1 MDSIRQFGIRLNWR
15 YVILGV
21 VIWWLVMLAAYSI
34 LSLRVNHLKHRLKNA
49 GIELTNEFANL
60 VSLPLLEKDSQSI
73 HKLLTEA
80 ANRPGVIYASVVD
93 HRNKVVAFTGAGHL
107 MPHMTTTARSVNNVS
122 IQEGGFASHAR
133 IVNFVSDIT
142 YAGTKIGEIFIGLS
156 TPKTIQAG
164 RLFMIIAVASGVL
177 LLALIILF
185 RFQSFKASSVTKIF
199 QFSSA
204 AAKME
209 TSAKADSVIC
219 PLCGTRKPLSA
230 TVFKQSNMDAL
241 LTGETTKQR
250 ANVSGVAD
258 NPAKEMPQRSKP
270 DDLSWLKRQIIIRC
284 TEIIKRLTV

>member
-21 VIWWLVMLAAYSI
+21 VIWWLVMLAVYSI
-34 LSLRVNHLKHRLKNA
+34 LSLRVNHLKHRLRTT

-107 MPHMTTTARSVNNVS
+107 MPDMTTTARSVNNVS

-142 YAGTKIGEIFIGLS
+142 YAGTKIGEIFLGLS
-156 TPKTIQAG
+156 TPKAIQAG
-164 RLFMIIAVASGVL
+164 NLFMIIAVASGVL
-177 LLALIILF
+177 TLALIILF
-185 RFQSFKASSVTKIF
+185 RFQSIKTSVIKIF
-199 QFSSA
+199 QFSPSA
-204 AAKME
+204 AKIE
-209 TSAKADSVIC
+209 TSAKAASVIC
-219 PLCGTRKPLSA
+219 PLCGSRKPLSA

-241 LTGETTKQR
+241 LTGETTKQH
-250 ANVSGVAD
+250 ANASGVAD
-258 NPAKEMPQRSKP
+258 NPAKEMPYRLKP

-284 TEIIKRLTV
+284 TEIIKRLTA

>member
-21 VIWWLVMLAAYSI
+21 VIWWLVMLAVYSI
-34 LSLRVNHLKHRLKNA
+34 LSLRVNHLKHRLKTA

-107 MPHMTTTARSVNNVS
+107 MPDMTPTARSVNNVS

-142 YAGTKIGEIFIGLS
+142 YAGTKIGEIFLGLS
-156 TPKTIQAG
+156 TPKAIQAG
-164 RLFMIIAVASGVL
+164 NLFMIIAVASGVL

-185 RFQSFKASSVTKIF
+185 RFQSIKASVTKIL
-199 QFSSA
+199 QFSPS

-209 TSAKADSVIC
+209 TSAKAASVIC
-219 PLCGTRKPLSA
+219 PLCGSRKQLSA
-230 TVFKQSNMDAL
+230 TVFKQSNMDPL
-241 LTGETTKQR
+241 LTGETTKQH
-250 ANVSGVAD
+250 ANAGGVAD
-258 NPAKEMPQRSKP
+258 NPAKEMPHRLKP

-284 TEIIKRLTV
+284 TEIIKRLTA